1 MDSLLAV
8 LRHSLSWTRKS
19 LRNQTMEARRTAA
32 PLEGSR
38 GRRGPKERG
47 DCRGLLAKV
56 DLKESLEGEGE
67 GEVEER
73 ER

>member
-1 MDSLLAV
+1 
-8 LRHSLSWTRKS
+8 
-19 LRNQTMEARRTAA
+19 MEARRTAA